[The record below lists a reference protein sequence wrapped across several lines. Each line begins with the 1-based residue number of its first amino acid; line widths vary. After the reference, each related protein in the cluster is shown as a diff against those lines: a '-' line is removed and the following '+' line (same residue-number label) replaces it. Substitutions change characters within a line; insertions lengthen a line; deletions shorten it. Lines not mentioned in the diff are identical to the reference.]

1 MFDREVS
8 RPAVSLPVSEKARAT
23 GAPTGRVT
31 GSRTPVAT
39 PAVGRDD
46 ALGKALAAS
55 VVQRASV
62 LQRAIGS
69 KPVRGQLTQLE
80 ALEARVDAVQER
92 VFDLEH
98 PDPGNVSHG
107 PLTDLDDAKAEAQE
121 MAAEREKMRPIFM
134 MPRR

>member
-23 GAPTGRVT
+23 GAPTGRVPE
-31 GSRTPVAT
+31 SRTPVAT

-46 ALGKALAAS
+46 ALGTALA
-55 VVQRASV
+55 ASV
-62 LQRAIGS
+62 LQRAIQP
-69 KPVRGQLTQLE
+69 PVPRGQLTQLE

-98 PDPGNVSHG
+98 NAVNELHG
-107 PLTDLDDAKAEAQE
+107 PEEGQL
-121 MAAEREKMRPIFM
+121 REDEDGHLFM
-134 MPRR
+134 GRLR

>member
-8 RPAVSLPVSEKARAT
+8 RAAASLPVSENARAT
-23 GAPTGRVT
+23 GAPTGRVAE
-31 GSRTPVAT
+31 SRTPVAT

-55 VVQRASV
+55 V
-62 LQRAIGS
+62 LQRAIAP

-80 ALEARVDAVQER
+80 TLEARLDALQER

-98 PDPGNVSHG
+98 PNPGNVLHG
-107 PLTDLDDAKAEAQE
+107 PLTEGGSYKSAKQQWADLGRGE
-121 MAAEREKMRPIFM
+121 
-134 MPRR
+134 

>member
-8 RPAVSLPVSEKARAT
+8 RPAVSVPVSEKARAT

-31 GSRTPVAT
+31 ESRTPVAT

-55 VVQRASV
+55 V
-62 LQRAIGS
+62 LQRAIAP

-98 PDPGNVSHG
+98 DVVNELQGPEEGTLRNDPN
-107 PLTDLDDAKAEAQE
+107 
-121 MAAEREKMRPIFM
+121 ERPWMGRL
-134 MPRR
+134 R

>member
-8 RPAVSLPVSEKARAT
+8 RPAVSVPVSEKARAT

-31 GSRTPVAT
+31 ESRTPVAT

-55 VVQRASV
+55 V
-62 LQRAIGS
+62 LQRAIAP
-69 KPVRGQLTQLE
+69 KPVRGNLTQLE

-98 PDPGNVSHG
+98 PNPENVSHG
-107 PLTDLDDAKAEAQE
+107 PLTELDDSKAAAQE
-121 MAAEREKMRPIFM
+121 MAAEQEMNTITLRP
-134 MPRR
+134 PGLRR

>member
-39 PAVGRDD
+39 PAVGRD

-55 VVQRASV
+55 V
-62 LQRAIGS
+62 LQRAIAP

-80 ALEARVDAVQER
+80 TLEARVDAVQER

-98 PDPGNVSHG
+98 PDPAKALHG
-107 PLTDLDDAKAEAQE
+107 PRREGGAYKSAKQEWRDVGVPVRIVSPAAISPTDG
-121 MAAEREKMRPIFM
+121 
-134 MPRR
+134 